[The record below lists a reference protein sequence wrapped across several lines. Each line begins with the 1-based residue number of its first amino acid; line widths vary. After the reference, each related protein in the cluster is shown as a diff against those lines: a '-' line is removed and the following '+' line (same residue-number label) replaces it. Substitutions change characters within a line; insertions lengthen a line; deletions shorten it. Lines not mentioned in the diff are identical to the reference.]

1 MQSITELLR
10 DADPLLHES
19 MTSSEQRDYQRKAI
33 LAAAS
38 RARDRAGAEPRS
50 RVTLL
55 VTLGFVM
62 MVVLFFAERMWSP
75 LVSNVYAAAVR
86 FEVKLAE
93 ENPAAGLREAKVS
106 GTDRSVYLHADAIV
120 TNGDILRAYIT
131 QVDHSSQYN
140 VGVEFNP
147 SGAEKI
153 RAATARHIGKPV
165 AILLD
170 GKVVTTAIVR
180 EPIAESAAVISG
192 LSRTEAE
199 KIVKGIT
206 TIR

>member
-1 MQSITELLR
+1 V
-10 DADPLLHES
+10 ES
-19 MTSSEQRDYQRKAI
+19 QES
-33 LAAAS
+33 LA
-38 RARDRAGAEPRS
+38 RE
-50 RVTLL
+50 
-55 VTLGFVM
+55 
-62 MVVLFFAERMWSP
+62 
-75 LVSNVYAAAVR
+75 YAAPQECNKRGPDWQYGVAPDYDAQGNVM
-86 FEVKLAE
+86 APA
-93 ENPAAGLREAKVS
+93 PAAGLREAKVS
-106 GTDRSVYLHADAIV
+106 GTDSSVYLHAEAIV
-120 TNGDILRAYIT
+120 TNSDILRAYII

-140 VGVEFNP
+140 VGVDFNP

-206 TIR
+206 TIRWCSMLRGWLTRCGFPLGWKGG

>member
-1 MQSITELLR
+1 MKSITELLR

-19 MTSSEQRDYQRKAI
+19 MTSSEQRDYRRKAI

-50 RVTLL
+50 RVALL
-55 VTLGFVM
+55 VTLAFVM
-62 MVVLFFAERMWSP
+62 IVVLFFAERMWSP

-93 ENPAAGLREAKVS
+93 EKPAAGLREARVS

-120 TNGDILRAYIT
+120 TNSDILRAYII

-147 SGAEKI
+147 SGTEKV

-170 GKVVTTAIVR
+170 GQVVMTAIVR
-180 EPIAESAAVISG
+180 EPIAESAVISG
-192 LSRTEAE
+192 DLSRTEAE

>member
-1 MQSITELLR
+1 MKSITELLR
-10 DADPLLHES
+10 DADPLLRES
-19 MTSSEQRDYQRKAI
+19 VTSSEQRDYRRKAV

-50 RVTLL
+50 RLTLFA
-55 VTLGFVM
+55 TLGFVM
-62 MVVLFFAERMWSP
+62 IVVLFLAERMWSP
-75 LVSNVYAAAVR
+75 LVSNVYAAPVR

-106 GTDRSVYLHADAIV
+106 GTDRSVYLHAEDVV
-120 TNGDILRAYIT
+120 TNSDISRAYII
-131 QVDHSSQYN
+131 QVDHSSQCN

-147 SGAEKI
+147 SGIEKI
-153 RAATARHIGKPV
+153 RAATAGHIGKPV

-170 GKVVTTAIVR
+170 GQVVTTAVVR
-180 EPIAESAAVISG
+180 EPITESAVISG
-192 LSRTEAE
+192 LSRAEAE

>member
-1 MQSITELLR
+1 MKSITELLR

-19 MTSSEQRDYQRKAI
+19 MTSSEQRDYRRKAI
-33 LAAAS
+33 LAVAS

-62 MVVLFFAERMWSP
+62 IVVLFFAERMWSP

-93 ENPAAGLREAKVS
+93 EKPAAGLHEAKVS

-120 TNGDILRAYIT
+120 TNSDISQAYII
-131 QVDHSSQYN
+131 QADHSSQYN

-147 SGAEKI
+147 SGTGKI

-170 GKVVTTAIVR
+170 GQVVMTAIVR
-180 EPIAESAAVISG
+180 EPIAESAVISG
-192 LSRTEAE
+192 DLSRTEAE

>member
-1 MQSITELLR
+1 MKSITELLR

-19 MTSSEQRDYQRKAI
+19 MTSSEQRDYRRKAI

-50 RVTLL
+50 RVALL

-62 MVVLFFAERMWSP
+62 IVVLFLAERMWSP

-93 ENPAAGLREAKVS
+93 EKPAAGLREARVS

-120 TNGDILRAYIT
+120 TNSDILRAYII

-147 SGAEKI
+147 SGTEKV

-170 GKVVTTAIVR
+170 GQVVMTAIVR
-180 EPIAESAAVISG
+180 EPIAESAVISG
-192 LSRTEAE
+192 DLSRTEAE